1 MGIAPIHTKKEE
13 EETAGL
19 NQWKRFIVN
28 NDEAGFYRAV
38 ITGTEEIEGYDT
50 LVLCHWAAIHNRA
63 WFVDVMLRA
72 EDKQP
77 ARAPDCVMD
86 AAASTGSLSLMQVF
100 IVHRGFA
107 THEQRMHHAL
117 RTAMGK
123 KCFILVMVLLFDMNW
138 KTAKITKE
146 LRDASSSS
154 PEIQHALWCYEHPEL
169 VYADPWTCPPHHHQR
184 EDEAKR
190 KDGVHLSGSGTPRA
204 IRRPRNAH
212 PTG

>member
-1 MGIAPIHTKKEE
+1 MGIAPIHTKK

-107 THEQRMHHAL
+107 THEQRMYQAL

-123 KCFILVMVLLFDMNW
+123 NCFILVMVLLFDMNW
-138 KTAKITKE
+138 KTAKITS
-146 LRDASSSS
+146 DASSSSS

-169 VYADPWTCPPHHHQR
+169 VYEDPWTCPAILV
-184 EDEAKR
+184 DEAKETH

-204 IRRPRNAH
+204 IRRPRNARL
-212 PTG
+212 T

>member
-1 MGIAPIHTKKEE
+1 MGTSAAIHTKEE
-13 EETAGL
+13 KEETAGL

-28 NDEAGFYRAV
+28 NDEPGFYRAV
-38 ITGTEEIEGYDT
+38 ITGTEDIEGYDT

-77 ARAPDCVMD
+77 ARAPDCVME
-86 AAASTGSLSLMQVF
+86 AAAGIGSLSLMQVF

-107 THEQRMHHAL
+107 THEQRMHRAL
-117 RTAMGK
+117 RISLEK
-123 KCFILVMVLLFDMNW
+123 NCFILVMALLFDMNW

-146 LRDASSSS
+146 LRDVSSS

-169 VYADPWTCPPHHHQR
+169 VYEDPWTCPSHLHR

-190 KDGVHLSGSGTPRA
+190 KDGVHLSGNGTPRA
-204 IRRPRNAH
+204 IRRPHNAL